1 MSKHKTRKFFV
12 EAAISPAFVGDAIA
26 KHNAKKNIGAHSI
39 FLGQVR
45 NDLIDGKNVKAII
58 YTAYQEMADEKL
70 YEIRRDAFV
79 KFPLTCLH
87 IYHSLGEVMAG
98 AICLFIFTSSEHRK
112 AAIEAC
118 NYIVNRVK
126 EEVPVWGK
134 EIFEDESYGWK
145 QNK

>member
-1 MSKHKTRKFFV
+1 MSKHKIRKFFV
-12 EAAISPAFVGDAIA
+12 ETAVSPAFVGEAIA

-45 NDLIDGKNVKAII
+45 NDMIDGKNVKAII
-58 YTAYQEMADEKL
+58 YTAYKEMADEKL
-70 YEIRRDAFV
+70 YEIRREAFV

-98 AICLFIFTSSEHRK
+98 EICLFIFTSSEHRK

-118 NYIVNRVK
+118 NYILNRVK

-134 EIFEDESYGWK
+134 EIFEDENYSWK